1 MSCHNLSGHPLGQI
15 NPAVHCV
22 LQIILGTLKGA
33 NIHYFSEIIILVL
46 G

>member
-1 MSCHNLSGHPLGQI
+1 MSCYKLSGHPLGQI
-15 NPAVHCV
+15 NLAIHCV

-33 NIHYFSEIIILVL
+33 NIQYSEMISVL